1 MADKLKDKE
10 LERSILELNMMNN
23 KLQEMEQ
30 QLQIIEKQI
39 QEFQLTSIALQDLET
54 TRLDNEVLSPIGQ
67 NIFVKSKL
75 LDNNEVFV
83 DIGSKIF
90 AKKSIPEAQ
99 EIINKKFEDFVSVRE
114 KIVDQAQMLAQEMMG
129 IQKDIQESQ

>member
-1 MADKLKDKE
+1 MTDKSKDKE
-10 LERSILELNMMNN
+10 LERSILELNLMNN

-54 TRLDNEVLSPIGQ
+54 SKIDNEVLSPIGQ

-75 LDNNEVFV
+75 LDNKEVFV
-83 DIGSKIF
+83 DIGSKVF
-90 AKKSIPEAQ
+90 AKKSVPEAQ

-114 KIVDQAQMLAQEMMG
+114 KIAEQAQMLAQEMMG
-129 IQKDIQESQ
+129 IQKNIQESQ